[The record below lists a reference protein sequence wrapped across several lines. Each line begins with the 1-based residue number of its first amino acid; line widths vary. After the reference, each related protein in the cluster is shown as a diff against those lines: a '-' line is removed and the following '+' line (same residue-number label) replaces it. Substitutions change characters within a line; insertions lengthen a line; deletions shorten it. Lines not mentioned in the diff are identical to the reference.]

1 MKFVYRW
8 SEGVLASVGAISD
21 AHLRA
26 WEYELAS
33 DDGWPAQPQQKEMG
47 QKAEHKDTVRLW
59 RTRRPDLAPPE
70 LWVGEREV

>member
-1 MKFVYRW
+1 MKVVYRW
-8 SEGVLASVGAISD
+8 SGGTLASVGAISD

-33 DDGWPAQPQQKEMG
+33 DDGWPAQ
-47 QKAEHKDTVRLW
+47 AEQRDTVRLW

-70 LWVGEREV
+70 LWVGERDV